1 MSQARDLQNGHH
13 TYSELKKTMKTIFM
27 KNLFSIRKKP
37 VGRSLGLVAATL
49 AGVFIL
55 TGAAEHTT
63 SAKAPAAA
71 PLRRMANNA
80 FNFGEKLTFAVK
92 YKFVTAGYATMSV
105 GSVPATVSDRPC
117 YDIQFKVRTT
127 NSFDKIFQVRDL
139 YRTWVDVDG
148 MFPWKFQ
155 QQVHEGDYSKDFSA
169 NIDQKANLARTTQ
182 GSFKVPAYVQDVL
195 SAFYYVRAYDVGSM
209 KNGQSFVLKNFYGKQ
224 THDLRVKVLGRETV
238 STEAGKFKCI
248 KVEPMVKEGGL
259 FKSEG
264 SIVIWLTDDSN
275 KIPVKV
281 STKVVIGSIDSEL
294 VKYEGVKGKLTS
306 KVG

>member
-1 MSQARDLQNGHH
+1 MN
-13 TYSELKKTMKTIFM
+13 TIFT
-27 KNLFSIRKKP
+27 KNALTLRNQFIGKSIGLATAAL
-37 VGRSLGLVAATL
+37 VGI
-49 AGVFIL
+49 FIL

-63 SAKAPAAA
+63 SAKAPAAS
-71 PLRRMANNA
+71 PLRTVTNNA
-80 FNFGEKLTFAVK
+80 FTYGEKLTFAVK
-92 YKFVTAGYATMSV
+92 YKFVTAGFATMSI
-105 GSVPATVSDRPC
+105 GATPATVSDRPC

-148 MFPWKFQ
+148 IFPWKFQ
-155 QQVHEGDYSKDFSA
+155 QQVREGDYSKDFSA

-182 GSFKVPAYVQDVL
+182 GSFKVSPYVQDIL
-195 SAFYYVRAYDVGSM
+195 SAFYYVRAYDIGSM
-209 KNGQSFVLKNFYGKQ
+209 KTGQSFLLKNFYGKEA
-224 THDLRVKVLGRETV
+224 HDLRVKILGKETI

-264 SIVIWLTDDSN
+264 NIIIWMTDDAN

-281 STKVVIGSIDSEL
+281 STKVAIGSIDSEL
-294 VKYEGVKGKLTS
+294 VKYEGVKGKMTA
-306 KVG
+306 KIN